1 LKEKY
6 LNIYGLSKNMAKEVS
21 NRVVIGLIIVA
32 LLISLV
38 STYIVYVYVGNIT
51 PITARTIEIVY
62 GPPSQS
68 NGDIGVIVL
77 PNEPKRGS

>member
-1 LKEKY
+1 
-6 LNIYGLSKNMAKEVS
+6 MVKEVS
-21 NRVVIGLIIVA
+21 NKVIIGLIIVA

-68 NGDIGVIVL
+68 KGDVGILVV
-77 PNEPKRGS
+77 PNEPKEGG